1 MHVIQ
6 RRFNSFLMYF
16 DYACMITITITS
28 NMLDS
33 GGPVAFFPWKE
44 QLEFQ

>member
-1 MHVIQ
+1 MHVTQ
-6 RRFNSFLMYF
+6 RRFNSFKMYF
-16 DYACMITITITS
+16 DYACMITITS